1 MFDPQDYVQGSPI
14 LCLNPETGQ
23 ICRFVPLFP
32 KPKPTLEELQQ
43 KVIELQGQLSALEA
57 QKLEGRLTFEEWNAF
72 WETKQCT
79 NLSTLSSLISKME
92 IFTKER
98 EDSSW

>member
-1 MFDPQDYVQGSPI
+1 MFNPQDYVRGSPI
-14 LCLNPETGQ
+14 FCLNPETGQ

-32 KPKPTLEELQQ
+32 KPKPSLEELQQ
-43 KVIELQGQLSALEA
+43 KVIELKNQLSASDA
-57 QKLEGRLTFEEWNAF
+57 QKLDGRLTFDEYDAF

-79 NLSTLSSLISKME
+79 NLSTLFSLISKMGNF
-92 IFTKER
+92 IKER